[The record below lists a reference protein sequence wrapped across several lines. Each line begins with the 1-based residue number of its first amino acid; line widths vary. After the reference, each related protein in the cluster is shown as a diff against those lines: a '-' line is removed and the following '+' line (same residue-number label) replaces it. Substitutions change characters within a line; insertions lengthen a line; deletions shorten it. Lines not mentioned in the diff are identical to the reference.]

1 MSTQLTASETIQRA
15 RPALASRRQAA
26 GPGRAQR
33 AQTSSR
39 TKPAP
44 LAADRAPQREQLIID
59 LLALVRRVAL
69 EMRERLPA
77 HVDVEDLMSAGT
89 LGLMDAVKR
98 FDSGKQVKIETYARY
113 RIRGAILDALRGLD
127 PASRDMRK
135 KNKSAER
142 VFQELAAKLGR
153 PATDAEMAEAL
164 HISLKDWYKTVQEMQ
179 SMGVDWLRP
188 TQMVETP
195 RPDKEDLAATNP
207 QDQFDLCYRQEQRQI
222 LNRAL
227 ERVSERERL
236 LLSLYY
242 EQDLTMKQIGE
253 HLGIDESR
261 VSQIHSTLVAR
272 LRSKVQTLL
281 RPPLQV
287 SSSLAF
293 TGRA

>member
-1 MSTQLTASETIQRA
+1 VATQPTASETL
-15 RPALASRRQAA
+15 RPALASRPRAVW
-26 GPGRAQR
+26 PGRAR
-33 AQTSSR
+33 RPRTSSSAR
-39 TKPAP
+39 RAA
-44 LAADRAPQREQLIID
+44 LAADRAPQREQLIVE

-89 LGLMDAVKR
+89 LGLMDAVRR

-135 KNKSAER
+135 KNKRAER
-142 VFQELAAKLGR
+142 AFHELEAKLGR

-164 HISLKDWYKTVQEMQ
+164 HISLKDWYKNVQEMQ

-188 TQMVETP
+188 MQMCETR
-195 RPDKEDLAATNP
+195 RPDEEELAATNP
-207 QDQFDLCYRQEQRQI
+207 QDQFDLCYRQEQRQL

-272 LRSKVQTLL
+272 LRIKVQTLL
-281 RPPLQV
+281 HPPSPV
-287 SSSLAF
+287 SSSVTAF
-293 TGRA
+293 AART